1 MQLGVGASGAAEKA
15 QKKTLRKGK
24 EMGVKL
30 GDVIDR
36 DCPKC
41 GAPCVR
47 RPVRAEWGAGNGVR
61 IDAVSCM
68 RCGEKWLRVSLM
80 DCGEEVLTREVF
92 PEGGDEIIFE
102 KILARA
108 FCADRL

>member
-1 MQLGVGASGAAEKA
+1 MRVEP
-15 QKKTLRKGK
+15 
-24 EMGVKL
+24 
-30 GDVIDR
+30 GDVIER

-47 RPVRAEWGAGNGVR
+47 RPVRAEWGAGSGVR

-80 DCGEEVLTREVF
+80 DCGEEVFTREVF
-92 PEGGDEIIFE
+92 PEGGDERIFE